1 MALTN
6 IEVVSVPVTDQD
18 AAKSFYVDK
27 LGFSVEIDNA
37 FAGGSMRWVMLRP
50 PGGRTA
56 ITLVTWFETMAA
68 GSLRGAVLGGGEQ
81 LLCLLECGAENPFP
95 LTRARTSRRTG
106 PECADLTP
114 HCLAARARR
123 GEGAGRHA
131 AILPAPGAQSAASS
145 AIRKYRMQIQWR
157 RWSR

>member
-50 PGGRTA
+50 PGSGTA
-56 ITLVTWFETMAA
+56 ITLVTCFETMPA
-68 GSLRGAVLGGGEQ
+68 GSLRGAVLG
-81 LLCLLECGAENPFP
+81 CDDLEKT
-95 LTRARTSRRTG
+95 L
-106 PECADLTP
+106 ADL
-114 HCLAARARR
+114 
-123 GEGAGRHA
+123 AGRGVRFNEDDIQEAPWGRWKTLADPDGNAWVLQQNNPAFHA
-131 AILPAPGAQSAASS
+131 SHA
-145 AIRKYRMQIQWR
+145 
-157 RWSR
+157 